1 MLHMMVALGFNLII
15 CRSYPSMSDKKPTR
29 KPTGKRKES
38 DVSMLEGR
46 ERKRAAKRKGLKA
59 GSRQL
64 AGESGKKSQKQVKDP
79 RIGSRKPVVLV
90 VAEKK
95 TKPAMAKP
103 LIEKVVILT
112 PEQELAA
119 IENDDRLNDL
129 LDRLDAGDTLDS
141 DTQAWVDQRVDRYQV
156 LMDELGIIDNDD
168 DDDDNLDL
176 NAVADYDEPSEPAS
190 EEELWNR
197 FNQVNFQPEPQPE
210 PKKK

>member
-1 MLHMMVALGFNLII
+1 
-15 CRSYPSMSDKKPTR
+15 MSAKQPTR

-38 DVSMLEGR
+38 DVSAQEGR

-59 GSRQL
+59 GSRQQV
-64 AGESGKKSQKQVKDP
+64 EQSNNKSGNSQSKDP

-90 VAEKK
+90 VDDKQKKPAAPKAVKEKK
-95 TKPAMAKP
+95 LVM
-103 LIEKVVILT
+103 T

-129 LDRLDAGDTLDS
+129 LDRLDAGETLEAAE
-141 DTQAWVDQRVDRYQV
+141 QAWVDQRVDRYQE

-168 DDDDNLDL
+168 DEDDELPFDDGDD
-176 NAVADYDEPSEPAS
+176 AEFDEQKPAS
-190 EEELWNR
+190 EEELWDR
-197 FNQVNFQPEPQPE
+197 FNLVDFKPEPQPE